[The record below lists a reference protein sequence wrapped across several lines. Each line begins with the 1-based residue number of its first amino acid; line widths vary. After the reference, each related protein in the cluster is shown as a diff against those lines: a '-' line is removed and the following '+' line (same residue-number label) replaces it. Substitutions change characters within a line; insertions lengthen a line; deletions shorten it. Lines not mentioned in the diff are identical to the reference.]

1 MRLATKGIILVSIPV
16 IAEIASVATLSNLL
30 HRVEQ
35 QRAKATHCAE
45 LVANMTRLQMLATD
59 RNVAILTNHLV
70 GSKKDRDVVEELQAE
85 CRKTISKIDELVAN
99 YPEESAHWAVI
110 KQLSGTVND
119 RLVEASLLHKSGKNE
134 LARMVMA
141 QGQGAFIRASKHIKK
156 LTLEE
161 QESQSAILAVERE
174 EYQKLEQALQLSVGW
189 SVFIALALL
198 VYFNKTTAE
207 RLALLMGNAKT
218 ISKGLIPN
226 NKLDGKDELAELDQ
240 QYRDMAIALGTLRER
255 ERDILEQSAEGIC
268 SFDENLRISDFNKS
282 IADMLGANDAN
293 LSGTDLAE
301 LISKEAADVLRVAC
315 KQAKE
320 ESSSARVE
328 VEIKRN
334 SGESSILSFSL
345 RWSERSNLFNC
356 IVRDV
361 TERAN
366 LDRLKSEFVAMV
378 SHDLRSPLT
387 AIQLSQDFLRTEEL
401 SKDGRDALQESSDT
415 IKRLL
420 SLVNNLLD
428 LDRLEAQNIQI
439 NPEERSLR
447 DVCIAACSATKL
459 LAEQAGIA
467 VEVDAEPELKA
478 YYDFERI
485 MQVFFN
491 LLSNAFKFS
500 ASGTKVSIKCF
511 ASDNQAIVEV
521 KDEGKGIPVD
531 QLEHVFER
539 FKQVDPSTDNKVQ
552 KGSGLGLAICK
563 AIVERHGGK
572 ISAIS
577 DAGNGTTIRFSLPL
591 TGRQS

>member
-1 MRLATKGIILVSIPV
+1 
-16 IAEIASVATLSNLL
+16 
-30 HRVEQ
+30 
-35 QRAKATHCAE
+35 
-45 LVANMTRLQMLATD
+45 
-59 RNVAILTNHLV
+59 
-70 GSKKDRDVVEELQAE
+70 
-85 CRKTISKIDELVAN
+85 
-99 YPEESAHWAVI
+99 
-110 KQLSGTVND
+110 
-119 RLVEASLLHKSGKNE
+119 
-134 LARMVMA
+134 
-141 QGQGAFIRASKHIKK
+141 
-156 LTLEE
+156 
-161 QESQSAILAVERE
+161 
-174 EYQKLEQALQLSVGW
+174 
-189 SVFIALALL
+189 
-198 VYFNKTTAE
+198 
-207 RLALLMGNAKT
+207 
-218 ISKGLIPN
+218 
-226 NKLDGKDELAELDQ
+226 
-240 QYRDMAIALGTLRER
+240 
-255 ERDILEQSAEGIC
+255 
-268 SFDENLRISDFNKS
+268 
-282 IADMLGANDAN
+282 
-293 LSGTDLAE
+293 
-301 LISKEAADVLRVAC
+301 
-315 KQAKE
+315 
-320 ESSSARVE
+320 
-328 VEIKRN
+328 
-334 SGESSILSFSL
+334 
-345 RWSERSNLFNC
+345 
-356 IVRDV
+356 
-361 TERAN
+361 AN

-447 DVCIAACSATKL
+447 DVCMAATSATKL

-500 ASGTKVSIKCF
+500 PSGTKVSIKCF

-591 TGRQS
+591 TGLQS